1 MGKVNNALKM
11 LAILRSRYKVTRK
24 ELAEE
29 LEVGIREISR
39 YKDDLESAGV
49 YITNI
54 KGKYGGYV
62 LENKDYL
69 LNLELSKEEENSLEY
84 VLEYTKDKSFLYY
97 KELKSAI
104 NKIKAVS
111 PKGNTIINKIQTNH
125 KGAKAKIEYE
135 VERKKWLTI
144 NDGIINNRKLNIE
157 YKSVQGKSSKRVIRP
172 YALFTYYEANYCI
185 AYCEE
190 RKELRQ
196 FKLMRIDNIDLLNEK
211 FEKMDFDIDS
221 YLYNTMGLFK
231 DELVKMKLKISY
243 PYAKGFSEVSW
254 IKDEKITDYIDEGY
268 LIYEA
273 ECFGKKH
280 IINWIMSMGSNCEV
294 LEPKALKDEII
305 KEYENILKNIYKGAR

>member
-84 VLEYTKDKSFLYY
+84 VLEYTKDKNFLYY

-157 YKSVQGKSSKRVIRP
+157 YKSAQGKSSKRVIRP

-196 FKLMRIDNIDLLNEK
+196 FKLMRIDNIELLNGK

-254 IKDEKITDYIDEGY
+254 IKDEKITDYIEEGY

-294 LEPKALKDEII
+294 LEPKSFKDEII
-305 KEYENILKNIYKGAR
+305 KEYENILKNIYNGAR